1 MINRVPTIQKF
12 MFSPTGAISIFAL
25 TSFASGY
32 PLYVLDQK
40 ITICEKIDINKTHA
54 CLSLVYD
61 FRTFSYVVA
70 FSSLLISLFYAAIFL
85 KTQWKFEIRRHKTK
99 NRIEKDFRPPSFSE
113 VVIMMLAKSEVRLA
127 LIGDLE
133 QQFKAQIVKFG
144 LRRARWLYRSD
155 MLRSI
160 GPLLWQA
167 TKRLGI
173 AALAVAGLKK
183 WIGL

>member
-1 MINRVPTIQKF
+1 
-12 MFSPTGAISIFAL
+12 
-25 TSFASGY
+25 
-32 PLYVLDQK
+32 
-40 ITICEKIDINKTHA
+40 
-54 CLSLVYD
+54 
-61 FRTFSYVVA
+61 
-70 FSSLLISLFYAAIFL
+70 
-85 KTQWKFEIRRHKTK
+85 
-99 NRIEKDFRPPSFSE
+99 
-113 VVIMMLAKSEVRLA
+113 MMLAKSEVRVA